1 MKNNINPPAIMFK
14 HMAKII
20 LSTMYD
26 ASPVIFAITKF
37 GADRIIVVL
46 NKESDKEQDKALE
59 TLQNSFKGVLE
70 VKTIKVDPYD
80 VVQIARETTKA
91 IDLMSDKDQLIVN
104 ISGGRKTMALGLL
117 YAAYARS
124 SKISK
129 IVYCSEEKQVIQLPK
144 LSFKLTPSQQKVIE
158 LIDAG
163 KHKNILDMAD
173 KIEIS
178 RGMLYRNIKELQDL
192 GLLEENDGL
201 KLTDAGRISVL

>member
-1 MKNNINPPAIMFK
+1 MFK
-14 HMAKII
+14 RMAKII

-26 ASPVIFAITKF
+26 ANPVIFAITKF
-37 GADRIIVVL
+37 GADRIIVIL

-59 TLQNSFKGVLE
+59 TLQNSFKGVIE
-70 VKTIKVDPYD
+70 IKTIKVDPYD

-91 IDLMSDKDQLIVN
+91 IDLMSDKDHLIVN

-124 SKISK
+124 SKINK
-129 IVYCSEEKQVIQLPK
+129 IVYCSEEKQIIQLPK

-158 LIDAG
+158 LIEEG

>member
-26 ASPVIFAITKF
+26 
-37 GADRIIVVL
+37 ADRIIVVL

-80 VVQIARETTKA
+80 VVQIAKETTKA